1 MSFKAPDSLAEQ
13 IAQHLGQEII
23 TGKLKPGDRIQ
34 ELRIASELN
43 VSRGSVREAFLI
55 LDRRFLIDMVPR
67 KGAVVSQ
74 MSANRVKS
82 IYEAIAVN
90 MGAMGRKAAE
100 KWKDNELD
108 DFIAIVEKMG
118 KFVEKHQVVEYY
130 EATFEFYREAY
141 RFLDNEF
148 LENIMEDLLPAIKR
162 AYYLALNIEPAEL
175 QEALQFFNG
184 VLTTVLN
191 HDSSGVQA
199 VIDDYCEHQCKLVLA
214 AIGKDN
220 AA

>member
-23 TGKLKPGDRIQ
+23 TGKLKAGDRIQ

-67 KGAVVSQ
+67 KGAVVSE
-74 MSANRVKS
+74 MSAKRVKS
-82 IYEAIAVN
+82 IYDAIAVN

-100 KWKDNELD
+100 NWKDNELD
-108 DFIAIVEKMG
+108 DFIAIVEKMSTY
-118 KFVEKHQVVEYY
+118 VENHRVVDYY

-162 AYYLALNIEPAEL
+162 AYYLALNIEPDEL
-175 QEALQFFNG
+175 KEALHFFNG

-191 HDSSGVQA
+191 HDSAGVQS
-199 VIDDYCEHQCKLVLA
+199 VIDEYCEHQCKLVLA
-214 AIGKDN
+214 AIAKES